1 MSGYSIKK
9 FSEVRNLISDVMWL
23 SRKKSNI
30 SSYTR
35 FNITELRKQLKSF
48 NKDKEEKTS
57 LLSFILCCYAQSL
70 YQFRNFNSLKKGKK
84 IYIFDDVDVSV
95 IIERKYEGNRI
106 PMNYIIR
113 EANKKSPVDI
123 NIELTSAKNSP
134 LGDVIFDKNIKLYS
148 SFPSFIR
155 HRIISYISRRP
166 KLFRQY
172 FGTTGITAVHTIL
185 RKELWGQP
193 ISPVTVALTLGSITR
208 INENE
213 YINITLTADHELVDG
228 AEGARFVN
236 YFGDLVES
244 GSELN

>member
-9 FSEVRNLISDVMWL
+9 FSAVRNLISDVMWL

-35 FNITELRKQLKSF
+35 FNITELRRLLKSY
-48 NKDKEEKTS
+48 NSGKGEKIS
-57 LLSFILCCYAQSL
+57 LLSYILYCYAKSL
-70 YQFRNFNSLKKGKK
+70 IKFKDFNSFMKGKK
-84 IYIFDDVDVSV
+84 VYIFDDVDVSV
-95 IIERKYEGNRI
+95 IIEREHEGERI

-113 EANKKSPVDI
+113 EANKKSPAEI
-123 NIELTSAKNSP
+123 NFELDKAKDSP

-148 SFPSFIR
+148 SLPSFMR
-155 HRIISYISRRP
+155 RRIISYISNNP
-166 KLFRQY
+166 KLARKY

-193 ISPVTVALTLGSITR
+193 VSPVTVALTLGSITR

-213 YINITLTADHELVDG
+213 FINITLTADHELVDG

-244 GSELN
+244 GSELK

>member
-9 FSEVRNLISDVMWL
+9 FSAVRNLISDVMWL

-35 FNITELRKQLKSF
+35 FDITELRKLLKSY
-48 NKDKEEKTS
+48 NAVKEEKIS
-57 LLSFILCCYAQSL
+57 LLSYIICCYAKSL
-70 YQFRNFNSLKKGKK
+70 IKFKDFNSFRKGKK
-84 IYIFDDVDVSV
+84 IYIFEDVDVSV
-95 IIERKYEGNRI
+95 IIEREHDGERI

-113 EANKKSPVDI
+113 KANNRSPVAI
-123 NIELTSAKNSP
+123 NSELTEAKNSP

-148 SFPSFIR
+148 SLPSFIR
-155 HRIISYISRRP
+155 RRIISYISNNPMLARE
-166 KLFRQY
+166 Y
-172 FGTTGITAVHTIL
+172 FGTTGVTAVHTIL

-193 ISPVTVALTLGSITR
+193 VSPVTVALTLGSITR
-208 INENE
+208 DNGNEF
-213 YINITLTADHELVDG
+213 INITLTANHELVDG

-244 GSELN
+244 GSELK